1 MDPLTQQTIDVLT
14 KYAIDKGLTLANEVG
29 QTAVD
34 VAAKLFRA
42 VLDRWKQDPAEVRN
56 AERFENNP
64 TGYAAPLADA
74 VEEALKADPN
84 FAAELKTLL
93 SEYQATTRLNVTHT
107 GTGDVFV
114 GDHNVKIGDN
124 KGTIVIGGSG
134 HSVSNVRSGGTDIDA
149 NSVEVGGDVTGR
161 DKTTSG

>member
-1 MDPLTQQTIDVLT
+1 MDPLTQQTVDVLT
-14 KYAIDKGLTLANEVG
+14 KYAIDKGLTLAKEVG

-34 VAAKLFRA
+34 VAARLFRK
-42 VLDRWKQDPAEVRN
+42 VLDRLKQDPATAKN
-56 AERFENNP
+56 AEGFENKS
-64 TGYAAPLADA
+64 TGYAVPIADA
-74 VEEALKADPN
+74 LDEVLQADPN

-124 KGTIVIGGSG
+124 NGTIVIGGSG
-134 HSVSNVRSGGTDIDA
+134 HSVSNVRSGGIDIDA

>member
-1 MDPLTQQTIDVLT
+1 MDPLAEQIVDVLIR
-14 KYAIDKGLTLANEVG
+14 YAIDKGVSLAKEAG
-29 QTAVD
+29 QAAVD
-34 VAAKLFRA
+34 VVVRLFRK
-42 VLDRWKQDPAEVRN
+42 VMDRLKQDPAEAKN

-64 TGYAAPLADA
+64 TGYAAPIADA
-74 VEEALKADPN
+74 VDEALKADPN
-84 FAAELKTLL
+84 FAAELKALL
-93 SEYQATTRLNVTHT
+93 SEYQQAVAQNVTHT

-134 HSVSNVRSGGTDIDA
+134 HSVSNVRSGGTDIEA
-149 NSVEVGGDVTGR
+149 GSVEVGGDVTGR